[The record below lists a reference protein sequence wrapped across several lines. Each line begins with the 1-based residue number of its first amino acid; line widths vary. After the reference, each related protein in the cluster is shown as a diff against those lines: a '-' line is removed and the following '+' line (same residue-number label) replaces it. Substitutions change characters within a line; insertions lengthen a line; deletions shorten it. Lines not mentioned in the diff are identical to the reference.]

1 MKHGK
6 MTTTGETKMNS
17 YVAQGVLIIVCVAV
31 AFYLGIY
38 VWQSKYKL
46 YAEQDKHIMTMSD
59 KDAQEFWKQIEQL
72 KQQSD
77 PEPQSRIQKI
87 QQKIKKIFKKIFK
100 SKQQI

>member
-1 MKHGK
+1 
-6 MTTTGETKMNS
+6 
-17 YVAQGVLIIVCVAV
+17 
-31 AFYLGIY
+31 
-38 VWQSKYKL
+38 
-46 YAEQDKHIMTMSD
+46 MTMSD